1 MKYNTSTLPCGV
13 RVIQVPSTSD
23 VVYCGYVIAAGAR
36 HESKDE
42 EGLAHFCE
50 HVTFKGTQKRKA
62 SNILNELESVGGDL
76 NAFTNKEDTTYY
88 ASVRKE
94 HVQRAVALLTDIV
107 FHSTYPQK
115 EINKEVAV
123 ICDEIESYNDSPSE
137 LIFDEFENILFRNH
151 PLGHNIL
158 GSAERVR
165 SYQTADA
172 LRFTRSHYLPQKSV
186 FFLHGDIPFQRLM
199 KMLKRATADLPSA
212 AADPLTDEIDTLGP
226 QPGAGAEP
234 IVVNRDTHQSH
245 VVIGGR
251 SYAADDEHRLPLYVI
266 NNILGGPGMNSRLNV
281 SLRERHGLVYTVESC
296 MASYGDTGVWC
307 TYFGCDSSDVKRCL
321 RLVRHELDRVVD
333 SPLTP
338 QQLLAA
344 KRQILGQLAITYD
357 NHETLALDAGRAF
370 LHNRLERD
378 IIRFRERLD
387 AVSPEDVLQAA
398 RTVLCKDN
406 LTTLVY
412 E

>member
-137 LIFDEFENILFRNH
+137 LIFDEFENILFHNH

-307 TYFGCDSSDVKRCL
+307 TYFGCDSSAMSSTELSTRRSRPDSYRPPN
-321 RLVRHELDRVVD
+321 VRFWD
-333 SPLTP
+333 SWPSPTTTTRPLPWTP
-338 QQLLAA
+338 VAHFSTTDWSATSSASVSVLMPSLPRMSFRPPAPYSA
-344 KRQILGQLAITYD
+344 RT
-357 NHETLALDAGRAF
+357 TSPRWST
-370 LHNRLERD
+370 NRL
-378 IIRFRERLD
+378 
-387 AVSPEDVLQAA
+387 DV
-398 RTVLCKDN
+398 
-406 LTTLVY
+406 Y
-412 E
+412 G